1 MADLSTPRASLGA
14 EPCDKHFGTGGTL
27 PAPNEKLAASL
38 EQLAL
43 MLGDRH
49 VFHSAEL
56 SRTHRERLERNG
68 FVQRAAKGWFFVAE
82 PGVRPGESTM
92 WYSCFWEFCARYCE
106 ERFGESW
113 HLSAEGSLLHHAGA
127 NGIPRQAIV
136 HSPLATHH
144 CVNLPFDTSLFHLA
158 QKNEPDRSDVMVDD
172 DGLRLLTPDA
182 ALVRMSESFFRTQA
196 VEATTVLTQ
205 MADHRRLLR
214 RLLDGAHTT
223 IAGRLAGAFRTVGR
237 TDVADELVAA
247 MTSAGHA
254 VRETRPFASAAPVR
268 LSRPAEQPAA
278 TRIRVMWE
286 DLRGAAAAAMPQ
298 APRPLSDIDAYL
310 ATVDDSYRYDA
321 YHSLSIEGYRVTPEL
336 IERVRSGTWTPDT
349 DPNDASSRDALAARG
364 YWQTFQQV
372 RDAVAEV
379 VNGANAAALARD
391 RHRDWYRSLFA
402 PSVESGLFGAGDLG
416 GYRQHAV
423 YLSGSRHVP
432 TRWEAVPEAMAVL
445 FELLDEEEEPSVRA
459 VLGHFFFVYI
469 HPYTDGNGRL
479 ARFLMNTMLAS
490 GGYPW
495 TVFGVGDR
503 NEYMNALESA
513 SVGQTIE
520 PFAKFVAARIGV
532 LPAAWGADRL

>member
-1 MADLSTPRASLGA
+1 MAT
-14 EPCDKHFGTGGTL
+14 
-27 PAPNEKLAASL
+27 PNEKLAESL
-38 EQLAL
+38 EVLSR
-43 MLGDRH
+43 MLGDRR
-49 VFHSAEL
+49 VFRSAEL

-68 FVQRAAKGWFFVAE
+68 FVQRAAKGWFFAAE
-82 PGVRPGESTM
+82 PGVRPGESSV
-92 WYSCFWEFCARYCE
+92 WYGCFWEFCARYCE

-127 NGIPRQAIV
+127 KAIPEQAIV

-158 QKNEPDRSDVMVDD
+158 QKNEPDRAEVMVND

-182 ALVRMSESFFRTQA
+182 ALVRAPESFFRTRA

-205 MADHRRLLR
+205 LADHRRLLR
-214 RLLDGAHTT
+214 HLLDGAHTT

-237 TDVADELVAA
+237 TDTADEALAA
-247 MTSAGHA
+247 MTSAGHT
-254 VRETRPFASAAPVR
+254 VRETSPFANAAPAPQ
-268 LSRPAEQPAA
+268 SRPAEQPAA

-286 DLRGAAAAAMPQ
+286 DLRGAATAAMPQ
-298 APRPLSDIDAYL
+298 APASLFDIDAYL
-310 ATVDDSYRYDA
+310 AAVDDSYRHDA

-336 IERVRSGTWTPDT
+336 IERVRSGRWTPDT

-379 VNGANAAALARD
+379 VNGADAAELVRN
-391 RHRDWYRSLFA
+391 RHRDWHRSLFA
-402 PSVESGLFGAGDLG
+402 PSVELGHFGAGDLG

-423 YLSGSRHVP
+423 VLSGSRHVP

-479 ARFLMNTMLAS
+479 ARFCMNTMLAS
-490 GGYPW
+490 GRYPW

-503 NEYMNALESA
+503 NEYMSALESA

-520 PFAKFVAARIGV
+520 LFAEFVAARIGV
-532 LPAAWGADRL
+532 LPVVQDPDRP